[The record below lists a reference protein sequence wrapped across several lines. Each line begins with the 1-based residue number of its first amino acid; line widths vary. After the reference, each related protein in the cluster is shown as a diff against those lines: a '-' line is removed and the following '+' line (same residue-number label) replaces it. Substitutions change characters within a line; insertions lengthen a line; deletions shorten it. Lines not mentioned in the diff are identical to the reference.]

1 MIVDLN
7 IHIMPLP
14 YSYNVNSKRFINFFQ
29 AHDYAKE
36 NNGFVDFKL
45 SESDVNSY
53 LSVDVERLNH
63 IEIRSLYKSKISW
76 IRDNFKKTRLCYSAG
91 TDSHT
96 ILQLSQEMGIE
107 YDSVE
112 LETCSITRDPK
123 LDVEHLPGI
132 EYATQT
138 GVRNFKVIRPEV
150 RHFERYHDP
159 FWVKDVCGG
168 NLFGFRG
175 AKIDVVVRD
184 SEPMTCISGM
194 DKAWVYVSAEG
205 KYYWVITDYPYT
217 EYMRFDHVPFFLDSN
232 IPEVAVKQ
240 AYCVKKFLQERH
252 PHYRGLFESTGKMDI
267 EEKLCYLKYTGRPEP
282 LSPLL
287 ADPNIMG
294 KKIPRYLNRKN
305 QGVMQE
311 LKNIGRGDLVDAF
324 YHSLEMIKKQ
334 YRDHNSC
341 LSVDDEGNPNGILR
355 YAAVFELGDTHIK
368 QVSDDVIDLSV
379 FK

>member
-1 MIVDLN
+1 
-7 IHIMPLP
+7 MPFP
-14 YSYNVNSKRFINFFQ
+14 YRYNVDVHRFMNFFL
-29 AHDYAKE
+29 AHDYAHK

-45 SESDVNSY
+45 SESDVNTF
-53 LSVDVERLNH
+53 LSVDVEGLH
-63 IEIRSLYKSKISW
+63 SVDIRSLYKKKICW
-76 IRDNFKKTRLCYSAG
+76 IRDNFKKTRLFYSAG

-96 ILQLSQEMGIE
+96 ILQLSQELGID
-107 YDSVE
+107 YDSVV

-123 LDVEHLPGI
+123 LDAELVPGI

-138 GVRNFKVIRPEV
+138 GVKNFEVIRPEV

-175 AKIDVVVRD
+175 AKMDVVVRD
-184 SEPMTCISGM
+184 MEPMTCISGM
-194 DKAWVYVSAEG
+194 DKAWIYVSAEG

-217 EYMRFDHVPFFLDSN
+217 QYMRFDHVPFFLDSN

-252 PHYRGLFESTGKMDI
+252 PHHRGLFESTGKMHVD
-267 EEKLCYLKYTGRPEP
+267 EKLSYLKYVGRTNP

-294 KKIPRYLNRKN
+294 KKIPLYLSRKHS
-305 QGVMQE
+305 GVMQE
-311 LKNIGRGDLVDAF
+311 LKDMGRGDLVSAY

-341 LSVDDEGNPNGILR
+341 LSVDEAGHPNGILR

-379 FK
+379 LK

>member
-1 MIVDLN
+1 
-7 IHIMPLP
+7 MPFP
-14 YSYNVNSKRFINFFQ
+14 YRYNVNAHRFMNFFQ
-29 AHDYAKE
+29 AHDYAND

-45 SESDVNSY
+45 SEHDVNTY

-63 IEIRSLYKSKISW
+63 TDVTSLYKSKISW
-76 IRDNFKKTRLCYSAG
+76 IRDNFKKTRLFYSAG

-107 YDSVE
+107 YDSVV
-112 LETCSITRDPK
+112 LETCSLTRDPK
-123 LDVEHLPGI
+123 LDAELLPGI

-138 GVRNFKVIRPEV
+138 GVRNFEVIRPEV
-150 RHFERYHDP
+150 KHFERYQDP

-175 AKIDVVVRD
+175 AKMDVVVRD
-184 SEPMTCISGM
+184 MEPMTCISGL
-194 DKAWVYVSAEG
+194 DKAWIYVSAEG

-252 PHYRGLFESTGKMDI
+252 PQLKGLFESTGKMDMD
-267 EEKLCYLKYTGRPEP
+267 EKLCYLRCVGRTKS
-282 LSPLL
+282 LSTIL
-287 ADPNIMG
+287 ANPNIMG
-294 KKIPRYLNRKN
+294 KKIPLYLGRKHL
-305 QGVMQE
+305 GVMEE

-324 YHSLEMIKKQ
+324 YHSLEMIKNQ
-334 YRDHNSC
+334 YANHNSC
-341 LSVDDEGNPNGILR
+341 ISVDDEGNPNGILR

-379 FK
+379 KN